1 MSDRTKNDL
10 HKTGCRR
17 YRDINKEA
25 SPGTAAGADLNF
37 CTPRAA
43 SRLIPRAR
51 GERVSGVA
59 ADAVAVAP

>member
-17 YRDINKEA
+17 YRDINKVA

-37 CTPRAA
+37 CTPRGGWGHD
-43 SRLIPRAR
+43 RPDRR
-51 GERVSGVA
+51 HC
-59 ADAVAVAP
+59 

>member
-17 YRDINKEA
+17 YRDINKVA

-37 CTPRAA
+37 CTPR
-43 SRLIPRAR
+43 
-51 GERVSGVA
+51 GG
-59 ADAVAVAP
+59 